1 MYLIV
6 IQYMYK
12 YLSSNIP
19 RYKEQRPLAPWLPQ
33 CDLQVN
39 NRHYL
44 KFYRFITSRFNYDNN
59 ITIGSEF

>member
-1 MYLIV
+1 M
-6 IQYMYK
+6 

-44 KFYRFITSRFNYDNN
+44 KFYRFITSRFNYNN
-59 ITIGSEF
+59 NTTIGSEF